1 MAKIGKPQ
9 YAEKV
14 KKLSEE
20 EVERLLSRMS
30 GKLPRRLQKEKLSLE
45 NALAIQMELEDEQL
59 QEWRKMMAIL
69 NKKEA
74 AKEKAAKTAAEAPK
88 EKTAPKAKTAP
99 KTATKAKAKPIAKPV
114 AKPAA
119 TPKARTAAK
128 TKTAAASK
136 TTKP

>member
-1 MAKIGKPQ
+1 MAKISKPE
-9 YAEKV
+9 YEEKV

-59 QEWRKMMAIL
+59 QEWRKMMAAL

-74 AKEKAAKTAAEAPK
+74 AKAKAAKTVAEAPK
-88 EKTAPKAKTAP
+88 EKTAAKAKTAP
-99 KTATKAKAKPIAKPV
+99 KTATKAKAKP
-114 AKPAA
+114 AA
-119 TPKARTAAK
+119 TPKAGTTTK
-128 TKTAAASK
+128 TKSAAARK